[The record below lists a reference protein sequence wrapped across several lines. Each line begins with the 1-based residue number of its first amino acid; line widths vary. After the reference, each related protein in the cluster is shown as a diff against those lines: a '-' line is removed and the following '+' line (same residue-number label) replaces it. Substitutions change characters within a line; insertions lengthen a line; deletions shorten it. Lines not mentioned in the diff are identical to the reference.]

1 MELRKQNTGSNG
13 TNVSSLQNNQ
23 GSTQNSGNY
32 NPNSSR

>member
-13 TNVSSLQNNQ
+13 TTGQQNNQ
-23 GSTQNSGNY
+23 GQNQNSGNY